1 MSYFSH
7 ETAIIDDGCQI
18 GDGTK
23 IWHFSHILTKSKIGK
38 NCMIGGQVGIA
49 GHLSIADETKIQAQ
63 SGNSAGDG
71 TWIDGGHF
79 DIGFNNFTT
88 SGIVN
93 IQGIGDKSSLFISNP
108 LNGDGSYN
116 VSGLPHI
123 LLNMSKHNYI
133 TQFSGLSRFNPVL
146 ALTFT
151 FTLLSI
157 AGIPPLA
164 GFFSKYLILI
174 NAVQNDFYLLAF
186 VAVAT
191 SAISTFYYLRL
202 IK

>member
-1 MSYFSH
+1 MSLN
-7 ETAIIDDGCQI
+7 T
-18 GDGTK
+18 
-23 IWHFSHILTKSKIGK
+23 
-38 NCMIGGQVGIA
+38 
-49 GHLSIADETKIQAQ
+49 
-63 SGNSAGDG
+63 
-71 TWIDGGHF
+71 
-79 DIGFNNFTT
+79 FT
-88 SGIVN
+88 
-93 IQGIGDKSSLFISNP
+93 
-108 LNGDGSYN
+108 
-116 VSGLPHI
+116 I
-123 LLNMSKHNYI
+123 LLNMSKYNYI
-133 TQFSGLSRFNPVL
+133 TQFSGLSRMNPVL

-164 GFFSKYLILI
+164 GFFSKYLILV